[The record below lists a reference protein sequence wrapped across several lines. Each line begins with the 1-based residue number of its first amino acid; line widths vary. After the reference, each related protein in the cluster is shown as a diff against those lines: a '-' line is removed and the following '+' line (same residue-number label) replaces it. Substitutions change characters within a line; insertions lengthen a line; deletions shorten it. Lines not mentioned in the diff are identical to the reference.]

1 MSVALKSLAVT
12 LLLALA
18 LLAAQPHVT
27 AERTPAGA
35 SHAAPMAF
43 INIGELFGD
52 ENEPDEDENEAD
64 EGSPQRDRSSA
75 DEAGDDEAGAEGA
88 GVPFGIM
95 LGFVLAAG
103 LLVAYVVVR
112 VRRLVLR
119 ARAWGRDLWAR
130 L

>member
-1 MSVALKSLAVT
+1 VSVALKSLAVT

-18 LLAAQPHVT
+18 LLAAQAHVT
-27 AERTPAGA
+27 ADRTPAGA
-35 SHAAPMAF
+35 SHAAPMAS

-52 ENEPDEDENEAD
+52 ENEPDENENEAD
-64 EGSPQRDRSSA
+64 EGSRQGDGSS
-75 DEAGDDEAGAEGA
+75 DEGAGDEGA

-95 LGFVLAAG
+95 LGLVLAAG

>member
-1 MSVALKSLAVT
+1 VSVALKSLAVT

-64 EGSPQRDRSSA
+64 EGSPQRDRSSD
-75 DEAGDDEAGAEGA
+75 DEAGDEGA

-95 LGFVLAAG
+95 LGLVLAAG